1 MNWYKPFNLIDF
13 IKEKPDDIESIADK
27 IEGVKPMTDLVFY
40 EDKIVIENGKQIRIM
55 KLTEDSLFT
64 WKIIGG
70 NYDGDVESTETPES
84 STNTD

>member
-1 MNWYKPFNLIDF
+1 MKWHNPFNLIDF
-13 IKEKPDDIESIADK
+13 IKEKPDNIESIADK
-27 IEGVKPMTDLVFY
+27 IECVKPMMDLVFY

-70 NYDGDVESTETPES
+70 NYDGDVESTETLES

>member
-1 MNWYKPFNLIDF
+1 MKWHNPFNLIDF
-13 IKEKPDDIESIADK
+13 IKEKPDNIESIADK
-27 IEGVKPMTDLVFY
+27 IECVKPMRDLVFY
-40 EDKIVIENGKQIRIM
+40 EDKIVIENGKQNRIM
-55 KLTEDSLFT
+55 ELTEDSLFT

>member
-13 IKEKPDDIESIADK
+13 IKEKPNVIESITDK
-27 IEGVKPMTDLVFY
+27 IESVKPMTDLVFY
-40 EDKIVIENGKQIRIM
+40 EDKIVIENEKQIRIM

-70 NYDGDVESTETPES
+70 NYDGDIESTEKSKS

>member
-1 MNWYKPFNLIDF
+1 MNWYKPLNLIDF
-13 IKEKPDDIESIADK
+13 IKEKPNVIESITDK
-27 IEGVKPMTDLVFY
+27 IESVKTMTDLVFY
-40 EDKIVIENGKQIRIM
+40 EDKIVIENEKQIRIM

-70 NYDGDVESTETPES
+70 NYYGDIESTEKSKS

>member
-1 MNWYKPFNLIDF
+1 MR
-13 IKEKPDDIESIADK
+13 
-27 IEGVKPMTDLVFY
+27 
-40 EDKIVIENGKQIRIM
+40 IVTGKQIRIM

-70 NYDGDVESTETPES
+70 NYDGDLESTETPES

>member
-1 MNWYKPFNLIDF
+1 MR
-13 IKEKPDDIESIADK
+13 
-27 IEGVKPMTDLVFY
+27 DLVFY